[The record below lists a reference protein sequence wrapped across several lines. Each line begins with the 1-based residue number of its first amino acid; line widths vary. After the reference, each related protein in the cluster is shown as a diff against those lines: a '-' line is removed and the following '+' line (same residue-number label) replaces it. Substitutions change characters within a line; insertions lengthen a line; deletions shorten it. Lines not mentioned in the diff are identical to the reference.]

1 MTLRAASL
9 TALFLIFLGAGL
21 LYLRLLA
28 RRVEL
33 DVPAYREDVARTRLS
48 EEALQSQSETTGL
61 MTLYFP
67 SHGRGQLV
75 PEERQVAWAKTE
87 TDRIRQ
93 VLLALIEGSHEGHS
107 RGLPAGTTI
116 RGVFLARDGTAVLDL
131 GGDPSSEFGPGIS
144 SESLAVYSVVNSL
157 AANVP
162 AVQRVV
168 FMIQGQQV
176 ETLSGHVDLSDSFV
190 PDPRR
195 IAMAP

>member
-1 MTLRAASL
+1 MTLRAIFL
-9 TALFLIFLGAGL
+9 TAIFLVFLGAGL
-21 LYLRLLA
+21 LYLRLLT

-33 DVPAYREDVARTRLS
+33 DVPVYREELARTRLT

-87 TDRIRQ
+87 SDRVRQ
-93 VLLALIEGSHEGHS
+93 VLLALIEGSHEGQS
-107 RGLPAGTTI
+107 RSLPSGTTI
-116 RGVFLARDGTAVLDL
+116 RGVFLARDGTALLDL

-144 SESLAVYSVVNSL
+144 SESLVVYSVVNSL
-157 AANVP
+157 AANIP
-162 AVQRVV
+162 AVQRVI
-168 FMIQGQQV
+168 FLIQGQQA